1 MKRTG
6 NSKLAV
12 VGWGRGMGHKG
23 HMYLADAVIT
33 QARDMS
39 ADPYFFVSKTVGKD
53 DPIYPEEKIQIY
65 QKVFPQQ
72 ATIFTAQGNLNQAL
86 QELAQMGYKGVVVVV
101 GADQK
106 KAFQYLEGN
115 NKEGVPVY
123 QSLGLKKLRVI
134 SRQETRSE
142 YAQEEGPRATPMR
155 EILLDP
161 NASEEDRFKVWRRD
175 MPDVLGDEMV
185 ADLMRKAE
193 SRLVQSTTSK
203 DKVKSMSKKIAKI
216 KEAINNYKSKKASV
230 EPLEEA
236 RIIDANAKVD
246 LYYVTGSGQRQ
257 KIFQAIPQRMLDKA
271 IQVLQSKYPNI
282 NPKNIEMRPAG
293 YGEYTRTEDVAEGSE
308 EVDTHGRTKAEWVEA
323 VHAKYPMARVI
334 HNKDNTQV
342 MAVLPNGKEIRW
354 IKDEGIIEQ
363 GVKEGSDERKQNALW
378 AQITAHEKAAKQSKD
393 LKRQHHLKMADQLR
407 SQLKTSDNEQG
418 VAEGSDPYTD
428 GYNAWKEYLSGK
440 TNRYPKNPYP
450 AGKGMSQWEA
460 GAAKAAEGRDFI
472 SGSDQGVAEAKK
484 ANTKTARK
492 EFGKRPRAELS
503 DKEKAKEKADSD
515 AAWER
520 LMAYAAAQK
529 KEDVKEGISLD
540 SLNGVSPAV
549 AAQNQKNLEKKF
561 QQAKLGFGGMSESV
575 DYLDEK

>member
-33 QARDMS
+33 QAREMG

-216 KEAINNYKSKKASV
+216 KEAINNYKSKNASV

-293 YGEYTRTEDVAEGSE
+293 YGEYTRTE
-308 EVDTHGRTKAEWVEA
+308 
-323 VHAKYPMARVI
+323 
-334 HNKDNTQV
+334 
-342 MAVLPNGKEIRW
+342 
-354 IKDEGIIEQ
+354 
-363 GVKEGSDERKQNALW
+363 
-378 AQITAHEKAAKQSKD
+378 
-393 LKRQHHLKMADQLR
+393 
-407 SQLKTSDNEQG
+407 
-418 VAEGSDPYTD
+418 
-428 GYNAWKEYLSGK
+428 
-440 TNRYPKNPYP
+440 
-450 AGKGMSQWEA
+450 
-460 GAAKAAEGRDFI
+460 
-472 SGSDQGVAEAKK
+472 GVAEAKK

-540 SLNGVSPAV
+540 SLSRFANIIPSFAEKLVKAGFQETQETKQMLQILKLKMQGKASPEQVKWMNKQWRDIVIVALGVGMIGYSTAAAAAHGGIAAAASHGAKDAILHGLADIGLEAAAEVLATKFGIDIVKKLTHGMTTSTGQGHEHEQEKAPQQYGVSPAV